1 MQTRAAPSI
10 NSVKSCKYFKP
21 INSSL
26 PVRLKAHMNL
36 NSTEEYT
43 VMKKY
48 KIAAILM
55 IIHGGFMELG
65 GIFAMIP
72 ALLIGTDKYDI
83 GQYFEF
89 KLPYFQD
96 NLYMMMVMGAIYGV
110 FRLIGAIGLLKNR
123 MWGLVLSVINCVIT
137 ITLMMF
143 LLPAGIMDGILAG
156 SALVLIL
163 IQYFGDKKIVE

>member
-1 MQTRAAPSI
+1 M
-10 NSVKSCKYFKP
+10 
-21 INSSL
+21 
-26 PVRLKAHMNL
+26 
-36 NSTEEYT
+36 
-43 VMKKY
+43 MKKY
-48 KIAAILM
+48 KIAALLM
-55 IIHGGFMELG
+55 IIHGGCMELG
-65 GIFAMIP
+65 GVFCMIP
-72 ALLIGTDKYDI
+72 ALIWETDKFDI

-96 NLYMMMVMGAIYGV
+96 NLDMMMVMGAIYGV

-156 SALVLIL
+156 SALILVLM
-163 IQYFGDKKIVE
+163 QYFVGRKIAE

>member
-1 MQTRAAPSI
+1 M
-10 NSVKSCKYFKP
+10 K
-21 INSSL
+21 
-26 PVRLKAHMNL
+26 L

-65 GIFAMIP
+65 GIFTMIP

-96 NLYMMMVMGAIYGV
+96 SLYMMMVMGAIYGV

-143 LLPAGIMDGILAG
+143 LMILK
-156 SALVLIL
+156 VTQN
-163 IQYFGDKKIVE
+163 IQEQRKFLGM

>member
-1 MQTRAAPSI
+1 MLIKKTGEVLLKGNKLNAMALYPYVKYVSGEKFAAREQ
-10 NSVKSCKYFKP
+10 CLDFK
-21 INSSL
+21 
-26 PVRLKAHMNL
+26 RM
-36 NSTEEYT
+36 E
-43 VMKKY
+43 
-48 KIAAILM
+48 IAAVLM

-72 ALLIGTDKYDI
+72 ALLIGTDKYDM

-156 SALVLIL
+156 SALILIL

>member
-1 MQTRAAPSI
+1 M
-10 NSVKSCKYFKP
+10 
-21 INSSL
+21 
-26 PVRLKAHMNL
+26 KAHDYL

-96 NLYMMMVMGAIYGV
+96 ARCKMKLRI
-110 FRLIGAIGLLKNR
+110 F
-123 MWGLVLSVINCVIT
+123 
-137 ITLMMF
+137 
-143 LLPAGIMDGILAG
+143 
-156 SALVLIL
+156 
-163 IQYFGDKKIVE
+163 